1 MADGIPR
8 PPTAALATIA
18 AALLASTYLASALL
32 EYPLPWLGAPG
43 TLTVLALLAATQVF
57 LAGLLYRRIRRSEDA
72 YSVFFHRATLVS
84 LAVFLAITAVVLVP
98 EGVALVHR
106 ELSHATAAGPLP
118 GARS

>member
-32 EYPLPWLGAPG
+32 EYPLPWLGTLG
-43 TLTVLALLAATQVF
+43 TFTALAALGGSELLLV
-57 LAGLLYRRIRRSEDA
+57 GLLYRRIRKSEDA
-72 YSVFFHRATLVS
+72 YSVFFLRATLVG
-84 LAVFLAITAVVLVP
+84 LTAFVALTAAVLLP
-98 EGVALVHR
+98 ESVSLVHR
-106 ELSHATAAGPLP
+106 ALSNAAAVGPLP